1 VPVYDLDHII
11 LGVRHL
17 YESAERLRR
26 ETGLRSHEGGWL
38 PVMPTA
44 HRVIP
49 LPGDVYIGIE
59 SVIDHYAEL
68 PPGVD
73 AFRRWFEETTRQGD
87 HWMTWNLRARSYA
100 DLEAVARRLGG
111 EVIESPG
118 ARRPDGSATTT
129 IMAPGDAALT
139 WARGLPNWYYHEDM
153 DQHPARRTPMTHER
167 PVRGIAWLEIG
178 GDPAEV
184 EEHIGTETFAALPLR
199 FVDKEAGLYGVGIL
213 TEDGEEIAIRAEPGA
228 AGLAE
233 LAARLG

>member
-1 VPVYDLDHII
+1 MPVYDLDHVT

-38 PVMPTA
+38 SVMPTA

-49 LPGDVYIGIE
+49 LPGDACINVE

-68 PPGVD
+68 PVGVD
-73 AFRRWFEETTRQGD
+73 AFRTWFEETTRQAD

-100 DLEAVARRLGG
+100 DIEDVARRFGG
-111 EVIESPG
+111 EVVTSPG
-118 ARRPDGSATTT
+118 AQRPDGSSATTV
-129 IMAPGDAALT
+129 MAPGNAALT
-139 WARGLPNWYYHEDM
+139 WARGLPNWYFYDDM

-167 PVRGIAWLEIG
+167 PLLAVAWLEIG

-184 EEHIGTETFAALPLR
+184 EEHIGTETFETLPLR
-199 FVDKEAGLYGVGIL
+199 FVAESAGLYGVGL
-213 TEDGEEIAIRAEPGA
+213 RTRDGEEIALRAASGA

-233 LAARLG
+233 LAARAG